1 MDYLE
6 GFLIGPI
13 WSDTEYQT
21 RRHVMVHILIAFVI
35 AAVYVLLLFLPRF
48 RPVVLA
54 LPLAFTAIAFVVLV
68 FLTPFISAFYYRI
81 PAYVRPL
88 LLILYML
95 KYVFAFL
102 TLLHLVMPLYTPD
115 IGALTD
121 MILERINMRIEMM
134 TEWFSFLGPLL
145 SMIAGII
152 IGGLWLVGE
161 GALVVIALIT
171 IPLLLFGLI
180 KGFRQLMDLLI
191 VNVFFSEVRRRR

>member
-6 GFLIGPI
+6 GFLIGPV

-21 RRHVMVHILIAFVI
+21 RRHVMIHILIAFII

-48 RPVVLA
+48 QPVVLA
-54 LPLAFTAIAFVVLV
+54 LPLLYTAIGFVVLL

-81 PAYVRPL
+81 PAYLRPL
-88 LLILYML
+88 LLMLYIL

-102 TLLHLVMPLYTPD
+102 TLLHLVMPLYKPD
-115 IGALTD
+115 IGVLTD
-121 MILERINMRIEMM
+121 MILERINLRIELM
-134 TEWFSFLGPLL
+134 TGWFSFLGPLL

-152 IGGLWLVGE
+152 LGGLWLVGE
-161 GALVVIALIT
+161 GALVVLGLVAV
-171 IPLLLFGLI
+171 PLLLLAAI